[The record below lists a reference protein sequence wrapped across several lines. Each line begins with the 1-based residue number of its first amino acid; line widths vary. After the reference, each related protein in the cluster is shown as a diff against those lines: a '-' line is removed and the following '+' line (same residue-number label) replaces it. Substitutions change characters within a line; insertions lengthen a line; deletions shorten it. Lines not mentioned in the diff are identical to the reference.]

1 MEKERALREMNESR
15 ALPDLPNDSEDVS
28 GDFGQLP
35 PSNQDDHQSNN

>member
-15 ALPDLPNDSEDVS
+15 ALPDLPNDSEDVP
-28 GDFGQLP
+28 GDFGQL